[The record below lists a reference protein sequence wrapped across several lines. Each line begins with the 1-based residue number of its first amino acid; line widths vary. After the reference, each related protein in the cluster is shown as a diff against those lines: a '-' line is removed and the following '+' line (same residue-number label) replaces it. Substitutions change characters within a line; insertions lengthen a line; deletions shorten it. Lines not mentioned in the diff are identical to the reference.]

1 MSPAIKHYFN
11 PLHVYC
17 RLRDLGLAKGPA
29 SFLCKFYERIIF
41 RRYIL
46 RDLGLLTD
54 G

>member
-17 RLRDLGLAKGPA
+17 RLRDLGLGKGSA
-29 SFLCKFYERIIF
+29 CFLCTLYERIIF

-46 RDLGLLTD
+46 RTLSK
-54 G
+54 